1 MINLQDPKPET
12 HLKQGIQDQKK
23 TEEDK
28 KMASKK
34 TSTKKLK
41 ENAQGQA
48 TLEYVIISSLI
59 GIFCLFAIKKIG
71 VAIEKRMEYIK
82 TQIVKN
88 IPMNK

>member
-1 MINLQDPKPET
+1 MT
-12 HLKQGIQDQKK
+12 
-23 TEEDK
+23 
-28 KMASKK
+28 SKK

-82 TQIVKN
+82 TQIVKT